1 MPLQSELAPVHFQV
15 LSRSQNQGVVL
26 EFVDVTILQNLNT
39 TACRLLGLW
48 FLPSNN
54 SRNCLLAEIL
64 RNTEK
69 WYFRFTGEETEWKS
83 RDIEWLFPP
92 SMRKVVKGLDFEVAW
107 VSNLTRCGSYGKVLT
122 LLDPSFLS
130 HDLGQLMTYPSGWRR
145 DWMRIRV
152 WNMEGVQNG

>member
-1 MPLQSELAPVHFQV
+1 MPFQSELAPVHFQV

-69 WYFRFTGEETEWKS
+69 WYFWVTGEETERKS
-83 RDIEWLFPP
+83 RDIEWLLPP
-92 SMRKVVKGLDFEVAW
+92 KMRKVVNGLDFEIAW
-107 VSNLTRCGSYGKVLT
+107 VSNLMRCGSSGKVLT
-122 LLDPSFLS
+122 LLDPSFLIY
-130 HDLGQLMTYPSGWRR
+130 DLGQLMIYPSRWWR
-145 DWMRIRV
+145 DWMRMRI
-152 WNMEGVQNG
+152 

>member
-1 MPLQSELAPVHFQV
+1 MPFQSELAPVHFQA

-54 SRNCLLAEIL
+54 SRNCLAEIL

-69 WYFRFTGEETEWKS
+69 WYFRVTGEETE
-83 RDIEWLFPP
+83 
-92 SMRKVVKGLDFEVAW
+92 
-107 VSNLTRCGSYGKVLT
+107 
-122 LLDPSFLS
+122 
-130 HDLGQLMTYPSGWRR
+130 
-145 DWMRIRV
+145 
-152 WNMEGVQNG
+152 